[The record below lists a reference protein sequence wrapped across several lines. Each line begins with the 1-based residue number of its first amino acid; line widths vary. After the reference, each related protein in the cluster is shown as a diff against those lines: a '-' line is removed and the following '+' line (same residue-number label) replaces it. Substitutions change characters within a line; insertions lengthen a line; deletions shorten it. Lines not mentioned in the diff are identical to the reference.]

1 MALFPAAFI
10 EDLRLQ
16 ANIAQVIQDYVP
28 LKRAGSTLK
37 GLCPFHGEK
46 TPSFHVNPEKGFFHC
61 FGCGVGGNVFKFLE
75 LHEKIGFPDAVRMLA
90 QKVGMSLPERSE
102 GREDEG
108 AGVREAMLKIHEIA
122 SLYFREMLASPAGA
136 RARQQLADREVPSQ
150 TIEQLGLGFAPASR
164 DGLKSRL
171 FKQGFDL
178 PVILQSG
185 LALQRDSGE
194 AIDRF

>member
-1 MALFPAAFI
+1 
-10 EDLRLQ
+10 
-16 ANIAQVIQDYVP
+16 
-28 LKRAGSTLK
+28 
-37 GLCPFHGEK
+37 
-46 TPSFHVNPEKGFFHC
+46 
-61 FGCGVGGNVFKFLE
+61 NVFKFLE

-108 AGVREAMLKIHEIA
+108 AGIREAMLKIHEIA
-122 SLYFREMLASPAGA
+122 STYFREMLASPAGA
-136 RARQQLADREVPSQ
+136 RARQQLADREVPPQ
-150 TIEQLGLGFAPASR
+150 TSEQLGLGFAPASR

-171 FKQGFDL
+171 LKQGFEL

-194 AIDRF
+194 AIDRFRNRLMIPICRDTGSVIAFGGRAMEADQVPKYLNSPETPIYSKSRTLYGLNLSK